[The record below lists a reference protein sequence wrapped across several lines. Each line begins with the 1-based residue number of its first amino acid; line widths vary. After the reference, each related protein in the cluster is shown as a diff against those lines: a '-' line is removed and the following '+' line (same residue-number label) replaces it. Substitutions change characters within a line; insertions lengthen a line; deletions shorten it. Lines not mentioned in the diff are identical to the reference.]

1 MIKIALKALV
11 LLLCLYV
18 LCGLGLTAISY
29 SKQKNKKLRIK
40 HFYDGFV
47 HKPASYLGIKLPKWW
62 VIKVTEPIR
71 R

>member
-1 MIKIALKALV
+1 MIKKIIKAFLI
-11 LLLCLYV
+11 LLCLYV
-18 LCGLGLTAISY
+18 VCGLGLTGLSY

-62 VIKVTEPIR
+62 VIKVTKPIR
-71 R
+71 G

>member
-1 MIKIALKALV
+1 MIKKIIKAFLI
-11 LLLCLYV
+11 LLCLYV
-18 LCGLGLTAISY
+18 VCGLVLTSLSY

-71 R
+71 G